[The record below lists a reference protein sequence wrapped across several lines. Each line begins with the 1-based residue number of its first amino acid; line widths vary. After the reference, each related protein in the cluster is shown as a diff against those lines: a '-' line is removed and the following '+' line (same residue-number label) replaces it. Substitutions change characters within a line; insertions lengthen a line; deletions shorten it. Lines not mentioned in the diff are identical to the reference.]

1 MIRRTVVWV
10 VVGAWVAVGSGCS
23 LQSLKQSNRRLR
35 EHNDR
40 LVAENNRLEADL
52 QRVQQEL
59 ADSRL
64 GGSPAPDDRDVAR
77 RLGNDAFDELGEDV
91 EVQRLRDGVRLRLPD
106 RVFFSPGKAAL
117 TQKGRQIL
125 NRVAD
130 IISREYRGNTVRVEG
145 HTDDTPTRKVKH
157 LYPTNW
163 ELSTARACSVVRYL
177 IQNGEVSAQDIFP
190 AGFAY
195 YRPLV
200 EGRSSSARRR
210 NRRVEITIL
219 DRTS

>member
-1 MIRRTVVWV
+1 MIQRTFVWF
-10 VVGAWVAVGSGCS
+10 VVGAWIAVGSGCS
-23 LQSLKQSNRRLR
+23 LQSLKESNRRLR

-40 LVAENNRLEADL
+40 LIAENNRLESDL

-59 ADSRL
+59 GEAQVGGRTSEEDAPRPSDGAFADL
-64 GGSPAPDDRDVAR
+64 EGDI
-77 RLGNDAFDELGEDV
+77 

-117 TQKGRQIL
+117 TSKGRQIL
-125 NRVAD
+125 NRVSEIVA
-130 IISREYRGNTVRVEG
+130 REYRGNTVRVEG

-157 LYPTNW
+157 IYPTNW

-177 IQNGEVSAQDIFP
+177 IENGDVSAQNIYP
-190 AGFAY
+190 AGFAF

-200 EGRSSSARRR
+200 EGRSSSARQR